1 MVSVMAAHEEEGEDD
16 IETFPAL
23 IANLRRRALA
33 QQEDNRRES
42 GDDAVNPDLID
53 NAIRWAVYINA
64 KRKLNTLYFV
74 KNRFDELQLVSRVT
88 SPEAEINI
96 LRQGFIL
103 LMTAFDAHIRLGQG
117 SPPRQ
122 VLCAHRFTRPAGE
135 GVSRTARLFRQFR
148 GIPRSDHRGTTQNPG
163 RVVGEL
169 HSLVVRGAEFSAP
182 NSEPVA
188 SLEFKVA
195 EDSLTI
201 NLIDS

>member
-122 VLCAHRFTRPAGE
+122 VLCAIGSLGRQEKVSLERLGSFDSFE
-135 GVSRTARLFRQFR
+135 GFRDQ
-148 GIPRSDHRGTTQNPG
+148 IIEEQLKI
-163 RVVGEL
+163 RVV
-169 HSLVVRGAEFSAP
+169 S
-182 NSEPVA
+182 
-188 SLEFKVA
+188 
-195 EDSLTI
+195 
-201 NLIDS
+201 